1 MPLNS
6 TRGAASAKGFG
17 LTAGAPAIEVDY
29 LVVAGGGSA
38 GGGAGGAGGYRTS
51 FPGGTKIK
59 LAKGVTVPVT
69 IGAGAPQAPPS
80 APGPTTGANGQDS
93 IFSTITSTAGGGST
107 FNAAIPASPGGSGGG
122 GSYAYPPGGPGVN
135 ITGGT
140 GNSPPTSPPQGN
152 PGGNGNGYNI
162 QCEDTNGGGGGASSA
177 GGTITG
183 APLGTAGAGG
193 NGSGVPTDFVPA
205 SYGTPGP
212 SPTIRYFAGGG
223 GGLAAGTALPVP
235 SGGYGG
241 GGNGQAF
248 GRSAFCG
255 APPQGPVAGS
265 SGTVN
270 TGGGGGGG
278 IDPNV
283 YAGGSGIVLIRVP
296 AADASKENFT
306 LAPGTNTLVTNP
318 DGSKTAVFTVSGSI
332 KQN

>member
-1 MPLNS
+1 MPLLS
-6 TRGAASAKGFG
+6 TRGAASAKAFG
-17 LTAGAPAIEVDY
+17 LTAGAAVIEVDY

-38 GGGAGGAGGYRTS
+38 GAGAGGAGGYRTS
-51 FPGGTKIK
+51 FPGGTKISLK
-59 LAKGVTVPVT
+59 KGVTVPVT
-69 IGAGAPQAPPS
+69 VGAGAPATPS
-80 APGPTTGANGQDS
+80 GSGANGGDS
-93 IFSTITSTAGGGST
+93 IFSTITSTGGGAGPGT
-107 FNAAIPASPGGSGGG
+107 ANATPGGSGGG
-122 GSYAYPPGGPGVN
+122 GGYTIPPATN
-135 ITGGT
+135 FTGGT
-140 GNSPPTSPPQGN
+140 GNSPPTSPSQGS
-152 PGGNGNGYNI
+152 PGGNGEGYGVY
-162 QCEDTNGGGGGASSA
+162 CEETNGGGGGASSA
-177 GGTITG
+177 GQTVTG
-183 APLGTAGAGG
+183 SPLGRAGAGG
-193 NGSGVPTDFVPA
+193 NGAGVPTDFVPA

-255 APPQGPVAGS
+255 APPQGPTAGS

-318 DGSKTAVFTVSGSI
+318 DGSKTAVFTVNGSI

>member
-6 TRGAASAKGFG
+6 TRGAGSAKGFG
-17 LTAGAPAIEVDY
+17 LTAGIPTIDVDY

-38 GGGAGGAGGYRTS
+38 GSGAGGAGGYRTS

-59 LAKGVTVPVT
+59 LVKGVTVPVT
-69 IGAGAPQAPPS
+69 VGGGAPAGPAPVGAGS
-80 APGPTTGANGQDS
+80 NGIDS
-93 IFSTITSTAGGGST
+93 SFSTITSTGGGGST
-107 FNAAIPASPGGSGGG
+107 SAAPASPGGSGGG
-122 GSYAYPPGGPGVN
+122 GGYSFPPAQN
-135 ITGGT
+135 YIGGT
-140 GNSPPTSPPQGN
+140 GNSPPTSPSQGN
-152 PGGNGNGYNI
+152 PGGNGEGYNI
-162 QCEDTNGGGGGASSA
+162 ACEDTNGGGGGASSA
-177 GGTITG
+177 GGTVTG
-183 APLGTAGAGG
+183 APLGRAGAGG
-193 NGSGVPTDFVPA
+193 NGAGVPTDFVPA

-223 GGLAAGTALPVP
+223 GGGAAGTTLPVP

-248 GRSAFCG
+248 GRSQFCG
-255 APPQGPVAGS
+255 APPQGPTEGS
-265 SGTVN
+265 AGTVN

-278 IDPNV
+278 FDRT